1 MKAAALKRTPVAVII
16 ADPHW
21 STLTP
26 EYRRERTPFQDVTA
40 AKLAIVGNVARQLGV
55 PVLICGDLCDRSRE
69 FMDYW
74 TLRHFLHEEFGK
86 RRVIVRLVRGQH
98 DMFHHNDGD
107 DATTFNAILNDAE
120 LDFRILDEKP
130 VALCMVNDII
140 VYGCGWGEP
149 IPKPFHRDANN
160 VLVIHKTMWHTT
172 PVYPGQTD
180 GNVGAMAVR
189 LHELGYKVVFSGDN
203 HKAFDVRVGGVDFH
217 NVGALTRRDVTLANQ
232 RPRYIVLYSDLT
244 TESFYV
250 GNDDVF
256 DLGRSDADK
265 TRDGDK
271 DEFSAALA
279 GGFSYDETFKGNLE
293 LAAKTGRVGDAE
305 LTEPQRRLL
314 RDIINAI

>member
-1 MKAAALKRTPVAVII
+1 MVLFPGEFRISRSLRKTLRQGGYRVCLDSGFKAVIQACARKRRPGQAGTWI
-16 ADPHW
+16 
-21 STLTP
+21 TP
-26 EYRRERTPFQDVTA
+26 EIQA
-40 AKLAIVGNVARQLGV
+40 AYL
-55 PVLICGDLCDRSRE
+55 
-69 FMDYW
+69 
-74 TLRHFLHEEFGK
+74 
-86 RRVIVRLVRGQH
+86 
-98 DMFHHNDGD
+98 
-107 DATTFNAILNDAE
+107 
-120 LDFRILDEKP
+120 
-130 VALCMVNDII
+130 
-140 VYGCGWGEP
+140 
-149 IPKPFHRDANN
+149 
-160 VLVIHKTMWHTT
+160 
-172 PVYPGQTD
+172 
-180 GNVGAMAVR
+180 R

-293 LAAKTGRVGDAE
+293 LAAKTGRIGDAE

>member
-1 MKAAALKRTPVAVII
+1 MTAKAKRAVAVVI

-40 AKLAIVGNVARQLGV
+40 AKLAVVANVAEQLGV

-74 TLRHFLHEEFGK
+74 TLRQFLHEEFGK
-86 RRVIVRLVRGQH
+86 RRVSVLLVRGQH
-98 DMFHHNDGD
+98 DMFHHNGGD
-107 DATTFNAILNDAE
+107 DATTFNAILNDAD
-120 LDFRILDEKP
+120 LDFKMLGDKP
-130 VALCMVNDII
+130 RSPVCMCEHNVV
-140 VYGCGWGEP
+140 VYGCGWGEE
-149 IPKPFHRDANN
+149 IPTPLDKDANN

-172 PVYPGQTD
+172 PVYPGQTE

-232 RPRYIVLYSDLT
+232 RPR
-244 TESFYV
+244 
-250 GNDDVF
+250 
-256 DLGRSDADK
+256 
-265 TRDGDK
+265 
-271 DEFSAALA
+271 
-279 GGFSYDETFKGNLE
+279 
-293 LAAKTGRVGDAE
+293 
-305 LTEPQRRLL
+305 
-314 RDIINAI
+314 